1 VEPSDNSGIIIIGA
15 GPAGLTAAYELSR
28 HNRTGIILE
37 ADAVVGGI
45 ARTVE
50 RDGYRFDIGG
60 HRFFTKVQQIENLW
74 DEMLG
79 EPMLDRPRM
88 SRIYYGGKF
97 YDYPLKAG
105 NALKNMG
112 LFTAASC
119 MASYAMARLR
129 PNPNPKN
136 YEEWVTNQFG
146 AKLFNM
152 FFKSYTEKV
161 WGIPCRQ
168 IGADWAAQRI
178 KGLSLGEAVR
188 NALFGKKKDG
198 VIKTLID
205 TFRYPRLGPGQLWEA
220 CAKTL
225 ESRGWQ
231 IRLQTRAAAIGLEN
245 GSIRTVT
252 TQSHDGQTQTL
263 PASHVFSSMPLRTLL
278 QVMNPPPPAPV
289 LAAASQLSYRD
300 FLTVVLVIDNPQ
312 VFPDNWIY
320 IHAPEVRMGRIQ
332 NFKSWSPAMVPDP
345 SKSCLGLEYFV
356 NEGDDL
362 WTMKD
367 DDLIQLGYRELQKIG
382 LASGPLYKGYVVRMP
397 KAYPVYDTG
406 YQQRLDTIRGFVETI
421 GNLYCIGRN
430 GQHRYNNQ
438 DHSMATAI
446 IAARNVA
453 LGERRDPWAVN
464 EDAEY
469 HEIAKSERQ
478 APITPYFPSHAPAA
492 SPSDMPAQP
501 PGAVAVDSHAEALPA
516 FAMIG
521 DPNAPATEHVLTDGR
536 KDASIVV
543 QQSGTG
549 APDG

>member
-1 VEPSDNSGIIIIGA
+1 VEQTNQPGIIIIGA
-15 GPAGLTAAYELSR
+15 GPAGLTAAFELSR
-28 HNRTGIILE
+28 HGRTGIILE
-37 ADAVVGGI
+37 ADTVVGGI

-60 HRFFTKVQQIENLW
+60 HRFFTKVTQIEKLW

-88 SRIYYGGKF
+88 SRIYYDGKF
-97 YDYPLKAG
+97 YDYPLKAT

-112 LFTAASC
+112 LFNATSC
-119 MASYAMARLR
+119 MASYGWARLR
-129 PNPNPKN
+129 PNPNPQN

-146 AKLFNM
+146 ARLFNM

-161 WGIPCRQ
+161 WGIPCRE

-188 NALFGKKKDG
+188 NALFGQKKNG
-198 VIKTLID
+198 IVKTLID

-220 CAKTL
+220 CAQTL
-225 ESRGWQ
+225 QSRGWE
-231 IRLQTRAAAIGLEN
+231 IRMQTRAESIVLEGPTIAA
-245 GSIRTVT
+245 VK
-252 TQSHDGQTQTL
+252 TQNRAGQTETL
-263 PASHVFSSMPLRTLL
+263 PTSHVFSSMPLRTLL
-278 QVMNPPPPAPV
+278 QVMTPPPPAPV
-289 LAAASQLSYRD
+289 MTAANQLSYRD
-300 FLTVVLVIDNPQ
+300 FLTVVLVLDNPK

-332 NFKSWSPAMVPDP
+332 NFKSWSPEMVPDP
-345 SKSCLGLEYFV
+345 TKSCLGLEYFV

-362 WTMKD
+362 WTMND
-367 DDLIQLGYRELQKIG
+367 DDLVQLGYRELQQIG
-382 LASGPLYKGYVVRMP
+382 LANGALVKGYIVRMP

-406 YQQRLDTIRGFVETI
+406 YQARLDIIRSFVESVP
-421 GNLYCIGRN
+421 NLYCIGRN

-453 LGERRDPWAVN
+453 LGEHRDPWAVN

-469 HEIAKSERQ
+469 HEIAKTERQ
-478 APITPYFPSHAPAA
+478 APITPAIPQVNAA
-492 SPSDMPAQP
+492 STMPPEPA
-501 PGAVAVDSHAEALPA
+501 GAVAVHSHAERVPA
-516 FAMIG
+516 RAMIG
-521 DPNAPATEHVLTDGR
+521 DPNAAATEHVLIDGHR
-536 KDASIVV
+536 DPTIIVRDAPAEERNV
-543 QQSGTG
+543 
-549 APDG
+549 